1 MDLTSDLDMEVK
13 LEYVSVGCNR
23 TPHSVDWAPSGLL
36 AYGADRSI
44 ALARESRVS
53 LQNCDEFS
61 LNFDWYD

>member
-1 MDLTSDLDMEVK
+1 MDVK

-23 TPHSVDWAPSGLL
+23 TPQSVDWAPSGLL

-53 LQNCDEFS
+53 WPNSFS
-61 LNFDWYD
+61 QFSIHGTRIKHA

>member
-1 MDLTSDLDMEVK
+1 MEVQ

-44 ALARESRVS
+44 ALAKESSVS
-53 LQNCDEFS
+53 LPNTDGFS
-61 LNFDWYD
+61 LSLKLEMMFCILR

>member
-1 MDLTSDLDMEVK
+1 MELEVK

-44 ALARESRVS
+44 ALARESSVS
-53 LQNCDEFS
+53 LP
-61 LNFDWYD
+61 NFP